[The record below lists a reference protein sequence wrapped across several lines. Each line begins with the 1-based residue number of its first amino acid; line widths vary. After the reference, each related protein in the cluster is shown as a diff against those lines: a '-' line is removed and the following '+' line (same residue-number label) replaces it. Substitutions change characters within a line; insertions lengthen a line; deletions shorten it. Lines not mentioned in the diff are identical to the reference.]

1 MLEQY
6 RTVRAPGSREV
17 VIRKSRFI
25 GHVMP
30 VENEEEALQ
39 FIDTIKK
46 QHWNATHNCSAYMIG
61 ERDEIQ
67 RQSDDGEPGG
77 TAGKPILEV
86 IRSQQVKNVAIVV
99 TRYFGGIMLGAG
111 GLIRAYTDGA
121 VLALEAGEVITRV
134 LRREVF
140 VEIEYTWLGK
150 VENAL
155 RGRNIQTG
163 ETLFTDKV
171 TLLCLPRN
179 DEGDAFIA
187 WITDLTG
194 GKPGLQKGGGFTT
207 AKGNKRW
214 QEEQWNR
221 SCREREYWRRRG
233 IFSSPKGTVPFRCA
247 VLASTWGIATALY
260 ITISKRRLNYSTQS
274 LSRISIMWP
283 PC

>member
-6 RTVRAPGSREV
+6 LTVRSSGSKEV

-30 VENEEEALQ
+30 VENEEEALL
-39 FIDTIKK
+39 FIEDIKK
-46 QHWNATHNCSAYMIG
+46 KHRDATHNCSAYVIG

-67 RQSDDGEPGG
+67 RQSDDGEPSG

-86 IRSQQVKNVAIVV
+86 IRNQGVKNVAIVV

-140 VEIEYTWLGK
+140 VEIDYTWLGK
-150 VENAL
+150 VENEL
-155 RGRNIQTG
+155 RGRGIQTG

-179 DEGDAFIA
+179 DEGDAFMA
-187 WITDLTG
+187 WITDLTQG
-194 GKPGLQKGGGFTT
+194 QALVTEG
-207 AKGNKRW
+207 
-214 QEEQWNR
+214 
-221 SCREREYWRRRG
+221 RR
-233 IFSSPKGTVPFRCA
+233 I
-247 VLASTWGIATALY
+247 Y
-260 ITISKRRLNYSTQS
+260 YSEGD
-274 LSRISIMWP
+274 
-283 PC
+283 